1 MFAKGNGK
9 DVLWSTYT
17 LRITNSENFIRLTRQ
32 QMRAFR
38 RGRGGGTLLALPEM
52 WLDLPSTCAL
62 FLGIGKRKARVVYAL
77 QFGVFVQ
84 ATNPKLTTN
93 PRDTKTTT

>member
-1 MFAKGNGK
+1 MLSEVGEAFQALSWLGKSNRLRLKIVTKGNGK

-38 RGRGGGTLLALPEM
+38 RGRGGGTLVTEFTALSH
-52 WLDLPSTCAL
+52 WSCT
-62 FLGIGKRKARVVYAL
+62 
-77 QFGVFVQ
+77 
-84 ATNPKLTTN
+84 
-93 PRDTKTTT
+93 

>member
-1 MFAKGNGK
+1 MSDCEELVGLLTGDGGVGIMKIVTMVNGK

-38 RGRGGGTLLALPEM
+38 RGRGGGTLV
-52 WLDLPSTCAL
+52 T
-62 FLGIGKRKARVVYAL
+62 
-77 QFGVFVQ
+77 
-84 ATNPKLTTN
+84 
-93 PRDTKTTT
+93 